1 MPSQVILNVQN
12 KYTFKFGGTKM
23 SCGCSNLGNDGKAV
37 VDLVRSKGKAD
48 LKLRNAYE
56 INCSCGQT
64 FTMEILVD
72 RCSHCNMTYVVTPC
86 H

>member
-1 MPSQVILNVQN
+1 MQN

-64 FTMEILVD
+64 FTMEILVSLIL
-72 RCSHCNMTYVVTPC
+72 RCCSRTPWK
-86 H
+86 HHDV

>member
-1 MPSQVILNVQN
+1 MQN

-48 LKLRNAYE
+48 KR
-56 INCSCGQT
+56 
-64 FTMEILVD
+64 D
-72 RCSHCNMTYVVTPC
+72 RPFPYHACRKPRSQCAADLHRDSFRTAVEENFQR
-86 H
+86 